1 MNNKKIPYESP
12 PYPKARAG
20 KRLLCCNIAYEKLQ
34 RARDVV
40 LSILALSILWP
51 FLLLIGILIMV
62 ESPGA
67 GPIFGQTR
75 IGKGGKPFTCYKI
88 RTMYPNAEQELEG
101 LLSQNEMDGPVFKM
115 RGDPRITRLG
125 RFLRRTGFDELPQL
139 WNVLRGEMS
148 IVGPRPGLPREVK
161 QYDEH
166 AARRLQIL
174 PGITCYWQI
183 QRNRNTLPFERW
195 VELDLQYIDRQN
207 FREDWI
213 IIWKTFGAIIRMDGM

>member
-1 MNNKKIPYESP
+1 MNSKKIPFEIP
-12 PYPKARAG
+12 PYPKEQAG
-20 KRLLCCNIAYEKLQ
+20 NNLLCCNIAYEKLQ

-51 FLLLIGILIMV
+51 FLLLIGLLIMM

-67 GPIFGQTR
+67 SPVFCQTR
-75 IGKGGKPFTCYKI
+75 IGKNGVPFTCYKL
-88 RTMYPNAEQELEG
+88 RTMHPNAEHKLEA

-115 RGDPRITRLG
+115 LHDPRVTRLG
-125 RFLRRTGFDELPQL
+125 RFLRRTGLDELPQL

-148 IVGPRPGLPREVK
+148 IVGPRPGLPQEVK
-161 QYDEH
+161 QYDVRT
-166 AARRLQIL
+166 ARRLQIL

-183 QRNRNTLPFERW
+183 QPQRNTLPFDRW
-195 VELDLQYIDRQN
+195 VELDLQYIDRRS

>member
-1 MNNKKIPYESP
+1 MNSKKIPFENP
-12 PYPKARAG
+12 PYPKEQAG
-20 KRLLCCNIAYEKLQ
+20 KNLLCCNIAYEKLQ

-51 FLLLIGILIMV
+51 FLLLIGLLIMV

-67 GPIFGQTR
+67 SPVFSQTR
-75 IGKGGKPFTCYKI
+75 IGKGGKPFTCYKL
-88 RTMYPNAEQELEG
+88 RTMHPNAELELEG
-101 LLSQNEMDGPVFKM
+101 LLSENEMDGPVFKM
-115 RGDPRITRLG
+115 RGDPRITRIG
-125 RFLRRTGFDELPQL
+125 GFLRRTGFDELPQL

-183 QRNRNTLPFERW
+183 QPNRNTLPFARW
-195 VELDLQYIDRQN
+195 IELDLQYIHQRSL
-207 FREDWI
+207 REDWK
-213 IIWKTFGAIIRMDGM
+213 IIWKTFGAVIRMDGM